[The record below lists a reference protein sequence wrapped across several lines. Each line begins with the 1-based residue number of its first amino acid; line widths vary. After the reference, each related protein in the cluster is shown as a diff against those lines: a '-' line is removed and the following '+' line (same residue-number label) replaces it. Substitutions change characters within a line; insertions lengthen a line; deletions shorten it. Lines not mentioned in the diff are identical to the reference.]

1 MASMVTEFG
10 WCCTSSRIQSGV
22 GPDETAAK
30 PKSDREAAH
39 EHPALL

>member
-1 MASMVTEFG
+1 MASMVTEIG

-22 GPDETAAK
+22 GLDEAAAE
-30 PKSDREAAH
+30 PNSGGEAAH